1 MKLVFFKDAEE
12 IKVKLRVEDGDVN
25 FDYIKLI
32 EYLHKRNELEE
43 TEYPNDI
50 TAIEQEKIDD
60 MINKINESVIR
71 DDGE

>member
-12 IKVKLRVEDGDVN
+12 IKVKLRNEDGDFD

-32 EYLHKRNELEE
+32 EYLHERNELEE
-43 TEYPNDI
+43 TEYPDDI

-60 MINKINESVIR
+60 MINKINESIIR
-71 DDGE
+71 DDEE